1 VEAGAAGKMWWL
13 AGFPGL
19 MGETTGE
26 SRSST
31 VSKLSTAAPA
41 GVGSLVGGVD
51 GVVFTYLSCIF

>member
-1 VEAGAAGKMWWL
+1 MWWL

-41 GVGSLVGGVD
+41 GVGSFVGSVD
-51 GVVFTYLSCIF
+51 GVVFTYLPCIF